1 MREEGALNDQTEC
14 PSFHYRPC
22 ANAETKATTAVVVS
36 AVSQL
41 NLDASR
47 RKRRL
52 RDGHDMAATP
62 KKERE
67 RRRKEGA
74 LIY

>member
-22 ANAETKATTAVVVS
+22 ANAETKPTTCRSVVVS

-62 KKERE
+62 KGERGGG
-67 RRRKEGA
+67 RKG
-74 LIY
+74 L